1 MKFKT
6 GDKVKIVS
14 LDNSLP
20 YLTNKEFL
28 TFLNKTFTVCHTF
41 TIHDLLHGT
50 SQSYVTVEENT
61 YHWNMKDLILINNT
75 LEIE

>member
-6 GDKVKIVS
+6 GDKVKVIS
-14 LDNSLP
+14 LNNTFT
-20 YLTNKEFL
+20 YLLVNKEFI
-28 TFLNKTFTVCHTF
+28 TFLNKTFTVRDTF
-41 TIHDLLHGT
+41 TICDLQNKKH
-50 SQSYVTVEENT
+50 YYIAVEENT